1 MQQVDQIIPNQVN
14 NVLGFPFIFRGA
26 LDARASRINM
36 EMKIAATN
44 ALAQLARQD
53 VPDEVAAA
61 YSGEEL
67 HYGPQYIIPTPFDPR
82 LITTIPP
89 AVAKAAA
96 ESGVAQKPIKDYSKY
111 HRELA
116 MRLDQNSFNDTN
128 DFFKSKRQPEK
139 NGVCRICLFIPA
151 GSA

>member
-1 MQQVDQIIPNQVN
+1 
-14 NVLGFPFIFRGA
+14 
-26 LDARASRINM
+26 M

-61 YSGEEL
+61 YSGAEL

-89 AVAKAAA
+89 AVATAGGIVVISLGSK
-96 ESGVAQKPIKDYSKY
+96 GVGIIY
-111 HRELA
+111 
-116 MRLDQNSFNDTN
+116 
-128 DFFKSKRQPEK
+128 
-139 NGVCRICLFIPA
+139 
-151 GSA
+151 